1 MDGSIHGAGTAA
13 AALTVSRVG
22 ALAESFV
29 ELSKARLSALVV
41 LTTATGY
48 WLALRGPFD
57 WVHFLATL
65 LGTTLAAF
73 GASAFNQIWE
83 MRRDARMTRT
93 RNRPLPSGQMT
104 RRAALIFAFTCGAA
118 GPLLLAVV
126 VNPLTAL
133 LALACEVIYV
143 LVYTPLK
150 TRTSLNTL
158 VGAVCGAIPPMMGWT
173 AVRDSIDLSAW
184 LLFAVLFVWQLP
196 HFFALAWLYREDYD
210 RGGFRMLPA
219 ADPSGRLT
227 QYAVLTTAFV
237 LLPVTLALFATGAA
251 GWLYFFGA
259 AMLGGALL
267 GVCGVFFRRL
277 STTNARGVFAATILY
292 LAMLLLVM
300 TLDRGIATPGL

>member
-1 MDGSIHGAGTAA
+1 MNGSSPGAAA
-13 AALTVSRVG
+13 AALPVSRAG
-22 ALAESFV
+22 ALVEAFT

-48 WLALRGPFD
+48 WLAVRGPLD
-57 WVHFLATL
+57 WGHFLATL
-65 LGTTLAAF
+65 LGTALAAF
-73 GASAFNQIWE
+73 GASAFNQVWE
-83 MRRDARMTRT
+83 LRRDARMDRT
-93 RNRPLPSGQMT
+93 RNRPLPSGQLT
-104 RRAALIFAFTCGAA
+104 RGAALAFAFTCGAA
-118 GPLLLAVV
+118 GPLLLGLA
-126 VNPLTAL
+126 VNPLTGL
-133 LALACEVIYV
+133 LALACELIYV

-150 TRTSLNTL
+150 TRTALNTL

-173 AVRDSIDLSAW
+173 AVRGALDAPAW

-196 HFFALAWLYREDYD
+196 HFFALAWLYRADYA

-227 QYAVLTTAFV
+227 QYAVLLTAA
-237 LLPVTLALFATGAA
+237 LLMPVTLALAWVGATGR
-251 GWLYFFGA
+251 LYFFGA

-267 GVCGVFFRRL
+267 GVCVVFFRRL

-300 TLDRGIATPGL
+300 TVDRGVASPGL